1 MNSSGFLHFINIFN
15 YIIVNKNERSIY
27 IMTIYIEQNS
37 ITINNNKTS
46 VTKIKD
52 VICQHCIKSIFPEQN
67 KLIQLKDVY
76 VINPNKNE
84 QRLNS
89 YGEAI
94 SDTTSASL
102 IQFDS
107 WNDMLWFI
115 SANHITELYVK
126 NDDKNINSDSNNH
139 EIMENNYVIHDLL
152 TLWQPV
158 PSITLEDI
166 STRLLEIESLICQTF
181 DDLYD
186 KCLIEYNNE

>member
-1 MNSSGFLHFINIFN
+1 MIISNEQNQHKRNSSNSKIN
-15 YIIVNKNERSIY
+15 
-27 IMTIYIEQNS
+27 
-37 ITINNNKTS
+37 

-67 KLIQLKDVY
+67 KLIQLKDIY

-84 QRLNS
+84 QRRIS
-89 YGEAI
+89 YGEASI
-94 SDTTSASL
+94 GTNSFSALPSL

-107 WNDMLWFI
+107 WNDLLHFV

-126 NDDKNINSDSNNH
+126 NDDQNMNSYSNNH
-139 EIMENNYVIHDLL
+139 EITENNYVIHDLL

-158 PSITLEDI
+158 LSIPLKDI
-166 STRLLEIESLICQTF
+166 SARLLEMESLICQTL

-186 KCLIEYNNE
+186 KSLIEYNNE